1 MKEKQK
7 NWLITGA
14 SSGIGRKLTEQLLQS
29 GEKVAALVRQP
40 NKLDDLAT
48 QFPHSLFVTQLD
60 LTDVNDIPNVVAD
73 VFSEMEHIDVV
84 VSSAGYGLIGAVEEL
99 SHEEIL
105 QQLTVNMLSSIFLIK
120 ATLPLLRMRKTG
132 HIIQIS
138 SEGAHIAYPGASI
151 YHASKWGI
159 EGFCE
164 ALAVEV
170 RSFGIHVTIVEP
182 GRVKTEFDDNAVLSK
197 QQIAEYRKSAVG
209 NYLRLME
216 MGKFPPIGDP
226 VKVASAIIA
235 TTKDLKPPL
244 RLTLGSDAYKNMSRA
259 LEQRLQAL
267 YKQEHFAS
275 ITDFD
280 EC

>member
-48 QFPHSLFVTQLD
+48 QFPHSLFVTKLD
-60 LTDVNDIPNVVAD
+60 LTNVNDIPNAVAD

-84 VSSAGYGLIGAVEEL
+84 VSGAGYGLVGAVEEL

-105 QQLTVNMLSSIFLIK
+105 QQLTVNLLSSIFLVK
-120 ATLPLLRMRKTG
+120 ATLPFLRMRKTG

-244 RLTLGSDAYKNMSRA
+244 RLTLGSDAYKNISKAM
-259 LEQRLQAL
+259 EQRLQAL
-267 YKQEHFAS
+267 HKQEQLAS
-275 ITDFD
+275 TTDFE